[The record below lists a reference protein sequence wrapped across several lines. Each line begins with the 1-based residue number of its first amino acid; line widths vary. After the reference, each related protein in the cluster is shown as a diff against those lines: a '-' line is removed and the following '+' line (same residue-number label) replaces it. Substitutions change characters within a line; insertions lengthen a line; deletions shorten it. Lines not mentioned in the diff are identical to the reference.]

1 MTRAEVAAQ
10 SLIDAG
16 YIDPTK
22 YDELVSV
29 MAYFFGDI
37 ACEAKESERE
47 ECAKVADQGATMWL
61 AFGNEAA
68 AQQHF
73 DLAHNIRARGTK

>member
-16 YIDPTK
+16 YVNPEK

-47 ECAKVADQGATMWL
+47 ECAKVADGWSRGTAIAKT
-61 AFGNEAA
+61 
-68 AQQHF
+68 
-73 DLAHNIRARGTK
+73 IRARGTK